1 MLQDGLRRRL
11 PTAPD
16 EEIEDPATY
25 GIDWDAAGNPTLM
38 CHLLEHNPQEWEHHN
53 LFAASLATL
62 SHVPCE
68 APNCPM
74 TAEQLITFDDQLVR
88 RIPWHARNMLER
100 RNVWTIAL
108 ELARLILEGAL

>member
-62 SHVPCE
+62 SYVPCE

-74 TAEQLITFDDQLVR
+74 VADQL
-88 RIPWHARNMLER
+88 ATF
-100 RNVWTIAL
+100 NV
-108 ELARLILEGAL
+108 ELVQ